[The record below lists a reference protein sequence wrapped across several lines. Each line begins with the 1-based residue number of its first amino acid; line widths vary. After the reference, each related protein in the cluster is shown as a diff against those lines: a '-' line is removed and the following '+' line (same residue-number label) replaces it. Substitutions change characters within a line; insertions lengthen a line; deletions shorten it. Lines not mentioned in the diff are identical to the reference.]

1 MVESAAAGGRRRV
14 KGMVMKRMF
23 WMDLEMTGLDPE
35 VCTIIEVAVVVTDLR
50 LQCLEEYTQVVFQPP
65 EALAVM
71 DEWCVKTH
79 GDSGLTADIPHGKA
93 LAEVERELLAMVDRH
108 CSANVRVVLCG
119 NSIHQ
124 DRRFIDRYMPHF
136 AARLHY
142 RMVDVSSFKEVF
154 RSCYGVQWEKG
165 NNHRALQDTHES
177 IRELAAYLRYVVV
190 PEGRASGGDSLSGTD
205 DSE

>member
-1 MVESAAAGGRRRV
+1 
-14 KGMVMKRMF
+14 MKRMF

-35 VCTIIEVAVVVTDLR
+35 VCTIIEVAAVVTDLK
-50 LQCLEEYTQVVFQPP
+50 LTPLEEYTQVVYQPP

-71 DEWCVKTH
+71 DAWCVKTH
-79 GDSGLTADIPHGKA
+79 GESGLTADIPHGRP
-93 LAEVERELLAMVDRH
+93 LEEVEGELLALVQRH
-108 CSANVRVVLCG
+108 YPADARVVLCG

-124 DRRFIDRYMPHF
+124 DRRFIDRYLPRL

-154 RSCYGVQWEKG
+154 RSCFGVQWEKG

-177 IRELAAYLRYVVV
+177 IRELAGYLRYVSV
-190 PEGRASGGDSLSGTD
+190 PESETGTACSD
-205 DSE
+205 

>member
-1 MVESAAAGGRRRV
+1 
-14 KGMVMKRMF
+14 MKRMF
-23 WMDLEMTGLDPE
+23 WMDLEMTGLDPA
-35 VCTIIEVAVVVTDLR
+35 VCTIIEVAVVVTDLK
-50 LQCLEEYTQVVFQPP
+50 LNPLEEYSQVVFQPP

-79 GDSGLTADIPHGKA
+79 GESGLTADIPHGKP
-93 LAEVERELLAMVDRH
+93 LAEVEEALLALVDRH
-108 CSANVRVVLCG
+108 YPVNARVVLCG

-124 DRRFIDRYMPHF
+124 DRRFIDRYLPHF

-142 RMVDVSSFKEVF
+142 RMVDVSSFKEIF

-177 IRELAAYLRYVVV
+177 IREFAAYLRYVVV
-190 PEGRASGGDSLSGTD
+190 PERDNSGGASDSGTD
-205 DSE
+205 VSE

>member
-1 MVESAAAGGRRRV
+1 
-14 KGMVMKRMF
+14 MKRMF

-35 VCTIIEVAVVVTDLR
+35 VCTIIEVAVVVTDLE
-50 LQCLEEYTQVVFQPP
+50 LNPLEEYSQVVFQPP

-71 DEWCVKTH
+71 DEWCIKTH
-79 GDSGLTADIPHGKA
+79 GESGLTADIPHGKP
-93 LAEVERELLAMVDRH
+93 LAEVEEDLLALVDRH
-108 CSANVRVVLCG
+108 YPANARVVLCG

-124 DRRFIDRYMPHF
+124 DRRFINRYLPRF
-136 AARLHY
+136 ADRLHY
-142 RMVDVSSFKEVF
+142 RMVDVSSFKEIF

-177 IRELAAYLRYVVV
+177 IREFAGYLRYVAV
-190 PEGRASGGDSLSGTD
+190 PEGVANGGRAKVGTD